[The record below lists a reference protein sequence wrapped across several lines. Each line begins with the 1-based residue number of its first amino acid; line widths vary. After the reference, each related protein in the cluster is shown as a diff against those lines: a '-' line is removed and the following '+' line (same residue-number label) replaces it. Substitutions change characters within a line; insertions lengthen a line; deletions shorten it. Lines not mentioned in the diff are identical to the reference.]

1 MADLPKAAP
10 SAANPRV
17 LAVYGVPPDMP
28 LQDAAAKSIGKTFSL
43 TTVNRA
49 SFESA
54 LKQGLSGFVGGDAP
68 LAGARFVFIRGLP
81 DLSAAGRSGEW
92 THVIYYGHAAE
103 RENALIPGPGQRI
116 SATQLAGLFR
126 GSAVTHVDILGCRSL
141 SIAAEL
147 SAMLPTLRVG
157 GLAAKRQDNIEVDPR
172 TLHVIKFEMSRQPI
186 RHFGPQN

>member
-68 LAGARFVFIRGLP
+68 LASARFVFIRGLP
-81 DLSAAGRSGEW
+81 DLSAAVRSGEW
-92 THVIYYGHAAE
+92 KGKRSYSWSRSTNLSDSACWAVSRVCSDSCGHIGLPKSEYCGGIVGDASHTPSWRPGSKAA
-103 RENALIPGPGQRI
+103 GQ
-116 SATQLAGLFR
+116 
-126 GSAVTHVDILGCRSL
+126 HRSR
-141 SIAAEL
+141 S
-147 SAMLPTLRVG
+147 
-157 GLAAKRQDNIEVDPR
+157 QDTPR
-172 TLHVIKFEMSRQPI
+172 DQV
-186 RHFGPQN
+186 